1 MTIAQIG
8 DFVKN
13 TTARKRDRGGNSMLN
28 LLTEALAKS
37 DFNDERR
44 KYRTDENNRIDDYGY
59 VLYQS
64 MEYNF
69 KYLKNDDFGFRGNL
83 LNKNIR

>member
-8 DFVKN
+8 DLINK
-13 TTARKRDRGGNSMLN
+13 TADRKRDRGGNSMLN
-28 LLTEALAKS
+28 LITEVLVKS

-44 KYRTDENNRIDDYGY
+44 RYRTDENKSIDDYGY

-64 MEYNF
+64 MEYGF
-69 KYLKNDDFGFRGNL
+69 KYLKNNDFGFRGNL
-83 LNKNIR
+83 LNTNKR